1 MYILTQSTQR
11 PGTAAGIHEG
21 TDMSSTM
28 LIIGGALELAI
39 ICVSL
44 YGAVTLPSGA
54 QIPVHGAAGY
64 NRWLPK
70 SVGLAFWPVLGV
82 VVLTI
87 ILVTGHSREVHG
99 SPTVGLSVALGVMLV
114 AEIGALARAR
124 GHSNV
129 GSS

>member
-1 MYILTQSTQR
+1 
-11 PGTAAGIHEG
+11 
-21 TDMSSTM
+21 M
-28 LIIGGALELAI
+28 LIIGGVLEFAI

-44 YGAVTLPSGA
+44 YGAATLPAGA

-82 VVLTI
+82 VAFLI
-87 ILVTGHSREVHG
+87 ILATRHSSQVHG

-114 AEIGALARAR
+114 AEISALARAR
-124 GHSNV
+124 GRST
-129 GSS
+129 

>member
-1 MYILTQSTQR
+1 
-11 PGTAAGIHEG
+11 
-21 TDMSSTM
+21 MSSTM

-39 ICVSL
+39 ICISL
-44 YGAVTLPSGA
+44 YGAVTLPPGA

-82 VVLTI
+82 VVLAI

-124 GHSNV
+124 GRSNV